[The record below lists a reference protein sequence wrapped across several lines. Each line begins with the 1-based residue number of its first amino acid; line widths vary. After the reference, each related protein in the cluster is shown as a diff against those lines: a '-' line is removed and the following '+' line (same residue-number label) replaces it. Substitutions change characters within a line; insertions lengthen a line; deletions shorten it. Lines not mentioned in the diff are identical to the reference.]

1 MKKAFTL
8 IELLVVI
15 AIIAILAAI
24 LFPVFARAKAAAKGS
39 ACLSNSKQLGLG
51 MMQYNTDYDGTYP
64 GGWFVGLWET
74 QDSTIFPNGRYK
86 WTDAIYPYTKNSEIS
101 TCPSANIPDKKGQY
115 VPRDKVKAMT
125 GQDNTERYGSYGI
138 NASYWGNGDKVT
150 SPISDNGSGAT
161 MNETSVDDV
170 AGTILL
176 FDGNGSFQVS
186 WPDINAQPTKI
197 VGTGDEQSLSWGDNH
212 QNDRRE
218 GAVVL
223 RHNGRANVAFCDG
236 HSKSVPGGAML
247 QKNTTQGS
255 DTTNALKMF
264 TSAQD

>member
-24 LFPVFARAKAAAKGS
+24 LFPVFAQAKAAAKAS
-39 ACLSNSKQLGLG
+39 ACLSNTKQLGLAV
-51 MMQYNTDYDGTYP
+51 MQYNTDNDGTYP

-74 QDSTIFPNGRYK
+74 EDLTVFPNGRYK
-86 WTDAIYPYTKNSEIS
+86 WTDAIYPYTKNIDIS
-101 TCPSANIPDKKGQY
+101 TCPGQNIPDKRGLY
-115 VPRDKVKAMT
+115 VPRDRVRQMT
-125 GQDNTERYGSYGI
+125 GQDRTERYGSYGI
-138 NASYWGNGDKVT
+138 NAAYWGNGDRIT
-150 SPISDNGSGAT
+150 SPISDNGQNTT

-186 WPDINAQPTKI
+186 WPDVGAQPTKI
-197 VGTGDEQSLSWGDNH
+197 VNTGNEANLSWGDTR
-212 QNDRRE
+212 QYDRRE

-223 RHNGRANVAFCDG
+223 RHNGRANVAFTDG
-236 HSKSVPGGAML
+236 HSKSVDGGAML
-247 QKNTTQGS
+247 KKNTTPGS
-255 DTTNALKMF
+255 DTFNALSMF
-264 TSAQD
+264 TSSQD